1 MGKRKVRRGYKDSL
15 FRMVFREK
23 KELLSL
29 YNAINGTNYDDPDMP
44 LRGLLYITMLYQ
56 GFIEQ
61 NHLDIYSSSL
71 LKLPI
76 PRYIVFYNGTSDE
89 PDEQELRLSDSFVK
103 QDNQSCLECRAT
115 VLNINYGRSKE
126 LLEACRKLYTL
137 KGIP

>member
-29 YNAINGTNYDDPDMP
+29 YNAINGTNYDDPDELVVTTIEDVLYMGRKNDVSFLIEDVMNLYEHQSSWNPNMP

-71 LKLPI
+71 LKLPV
-76 PRYIVFYNGTSDE
+76 PRYIVFYNVTSDE
-89 PDEQELRLSDSFVK
+89 RT
-103 QDNQSCLECRAT
+103 NRSCGFL
-115 VLNINYGRSKE
+115 I
-126 LLEACRKLYTL
+126 LL
-137 KGIP
+137 